1 MRFEAMM
8 NEELGGDPD
17 TLVAQLEA
25 SAERRMTPCG
35 DGDMVWRIWGDGPA
49 LVLLHGGHGA
59 WTHWIRNIP
68 DLAARYRL
76 YVPDLPGYGESGTPM
91 EPHIAENLGEIV
103 ANGVNLVLP
112 SETPCAMVGFSLGG
126 IIGGSAAALLGPRV
140 HTFVVIGSSGLDL
153 PRVNIGGLQKWT
165 PDMPEAALR
174 DVHRQN
180 LATIMVA
187 DPSNI
192 DALALQLQMSNTLKA
207 RVKGSA
213 IARSDSLR
221 RALPAIKARLVCISG
236 ASDVYVVDSVDERMA
251 LFRAVQP
258 DTPFHF
264 IDSAG
269 HWVMYEQAEAF
280 NSTLD
285 QALRAVAPGS
295 VSA

>member
-1 MRFEAMM
+1 M
-8 NEELGGDPD
+8 NDEIAGDAE
-17 TLVAQLEA
+17 TLVARWDA
-25 SAERRMTPCG
+25 SADRRMTPCG

-49 LVLLHGGHGA
+49 LVLLHGGHGS

-68 DLAARYRL
+68 ALAERYRL
-76 YVPDLPGYGESGTPM
+76 YVPDLPGYGESGTPA
-91 EPHIAENLGEIV
+91 EPHTAENLGEII
-103 ANGVNLVLP
+103 ATGVNLVLP
-112 SETPCAMVGFSLGG
+112 PEATCGMVGFSLGG
-126 IIGGSAAALLGPRV
+126 IVGGSAAALLGARV
-140 HTFVVIGSSGLDL
+140 DTFVVIGSSGLDL
-153 PRVNIGGLQKWT
+153 PRANIGGLQKWT

-174 DVHRQN
+174 EIHRHN

-187 DPSNI
+187 NPDSI

-213 IARSDSLR
+213 IARSDALR

-236 ASDVYVVDSVDERMA
+236 AADVYVVGNVDERKA
-251 LFRAVQP
+251 LFHAVRP

-264 IDSAG
+264 IDNAG

-280 NSTLD
+280 NNVLD
-285 QALRAVAPGS
+285 QALRVSTAGS